1 MPTRGINTTRY
12 NIPFRAPA
20 LPYAPVEYNQQQF
33 EQFNNVLRLYFS
45 QLDTA
50 IRNANATDEPEAAAW
65 FLG

>member
-1 MPTRGINTTRY
+1 MPTRCVNSTRY
-12 NIPFRAPA
+12 DIPFRAPA
-20 LPYAPVEYNQQQF
+20 LPYAPTEYDQQQF

-50 IRNANATDEPEAAAW
+50 LRNANSSDQPESAAW